1 MKGGT
6 RKRGSTWSDSFDQ
19 GTVGGKRQKRERGGY
34 RTRKEAQAALAAA
47 VAQYNRAGMPF
58 SPKDITVADYLDQWL
73 KEYVGVNLKF
83 STQISYTQVI
93 QYHLK
98 PRFGSYRLASLT
110 TAAVQQYA
118 NDLKRDGYA
127 KSTLVDI
134 ISVLSGALSYAV
146 EPLQYIQTNPC
157 EHVRIPKYEDKR
169 QEMHHFLTAD
179 DMQRVL
185 ERFPEGTP
193 FYVPIMI
200 GYCCGLRISECFG
213 LTWDRID
220 LDARTITIDRQLL
233 HHPDAWYFDT
243 PKTRT
248 SVRTVRYGDTLAQVL
263 NRAYAAKQKNRSN
276 LGRHFMEY
284 YMLPDMRLIG
294 AFADIPVDNSVPA
307 DMVCVRS
314 DGSLLT
320 PDSFKYVCRVCRNE
334 LHIPLNYHSLRHTH
348 ATMLIEAGAPIK
360 DVQRRLGHTN
370 VQTTIDRYVHDTQA
384 MQDQTVTLFEN
395 YGGKAV
401 ANSRNPVA
409 ENAENP

>member
-6 RKRGSTWSDSFDQ
+6 RKRGSTWSYYFDL

-58 SPKDITVADYLDQWL
+58 SPKDITIADYLDQWL
-73 KEYVGVNLKF
+73 KEYVNVNLKF
-83 STQISYTQVI
+83 STQISYAQAI

-157 EHVRIPKYEDKR
+157 EHVRIPKYENGR

-179 DMQRVL
+179 DMGQVL

-220 LDARTITIDRQLL
+220 LDARTIKIDRQLL

-248 SVRTVRYGDTLAQVL
+248 SVRTVRYGDTLAEVL
-263 NRAYAAKQKNRSN
+263 DRAYVSKQKNRTN

-334 LHIPLNYHSLRHTH
+334 LHITRPC
-348 ATMLIEAGAPIK
+348 
-360 DVQRRLGHTN
+360 
-370 VQTTIDRYVHDTQA
+370 
-384 MQDQTVTLFEN
+384 
-395 YGGKAV
+395 
-401 ANSRNPVA
+401 
-409 ENAENP
+409 